1 MVKLIKINFGKGNV
15 SADTVLSPL
24 ESDVLSRL
32 WEGDEMTVRDIHKH
46 LRGKCALTSVA
57 VSLDRLFQKKLVSRK
72 IDKGKGG
79 IHYIY
84 TARLNKAEFEKSIV
98 SQAVDKLVERFGTS
112 AVSYFNEKYKK

>member
-1 MVKLIKINFGKGNV
+1 MVKLMKINFGKGDV

-24 ESDVLSRL
+24 ESDVLSKL
-32 WEGDEMTVRDIHKH
+32 WESGEMTVRDIHRL

-57 VSLDRLFQKKLVSRK
+57 VSLDRLFSKKLVSRK
-72 IDKGKGG
+72 IVKGRGG

-84 TARLNKAEFEKSIV
+84 FARLNKAEFEKSIV
-98 SQAVDKLVERFGTS
+98 SQAVDKLVERFGQS